1 MITIHVGYYKEEGR
15 LGCSSIQQKCNYSMK
30 KYVHLISGDG
40 LKADP
45 QKVVVAIMK
54 MQKPTNLKSMQ
65 QFTEFVNCLA
75 KFLPNLSTICEPLPK
90 LSCKDTSYTWQSQHE
105 ATFKKIKQL
114 ATAAPALQFYVTKE
128 ITIQCDASSS
138 GLGAVLMQDGHPRA
152 YTSKA
157 LTATERNYAQNEKEY
172 IYIYIYILIYIHN
185 RTMVTMRTY
194 HKPLETTFKKAL
206 LPATKQLQCMLW
218 KLHKYNLQVQYKRG
232 VEMHIADFLSR
243 KFTDKGEKQ
252 QLQNASSR

>member
-54 MQKPTNLKSMQ
+54 MQKPTDIKSMQ

-172 IYIYIYILIYIHN
+172 IYIYTYLYTYITEPWLQCVHIINLWKQHSRKHYCQQLNSYNACYGSYIN
-185 RTMVTMRTY
+185 I
-194 HKPLETTFKKAL
+194 TFKCSIKEVWR
-206 LPATKQLQCMLW
+206 C
-218 KLHKYNLQVQYKRG
+218 
-232 VEMHIADFLSR
+232 I
-243 KFTDKGEKQ
+243 
-252 QLQNASSR
+252 